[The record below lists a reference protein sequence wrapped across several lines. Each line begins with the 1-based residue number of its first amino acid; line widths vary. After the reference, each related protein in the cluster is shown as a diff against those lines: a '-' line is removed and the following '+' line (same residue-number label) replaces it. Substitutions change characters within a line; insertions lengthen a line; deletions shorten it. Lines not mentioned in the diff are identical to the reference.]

1 MMIDAFEIPCR
12 DLVEMLT
19 DYIEGNLDALDAERV
34 DAHLSVCPPCVDV
47 LEQFRRVIRM
57 TGELREEEVERVEPH
72 VRAELI
78 HAFSSLWR
86 GDGT

>member
-1 MMIDAFEIPCR
+1 MIDAFEIPCR

-19 DYIEGNLDALDAERV
+19 DYIEGNLDALDVERV

-47 LEQFRRVIRM
+47 LEQFRRVIRL

-72 VRAELI
+72 VRAELVQ
-78 HAFSSLWR
+78 AFSSMWR
-86 GDGT
+86 HDGT

>member
-1 MMIDAFEIPCR
+1 MIDAFEIPCR

-19 DYIEGNLDALDAERV
+19 DYLEGNLDPADVERV

-57 TGELREEEVERVEPH
+57 TGEIREETVERVQPH

-78 HAFSSLWR
+78 EAFSALWR